1 MKKFEYRLLNPE
13 SGVFKGYDYDKL
25 ATQLNQLGSQ
35 GWEVVSTVSAAAGN
49 QINSLLITLRREL
62 PG

>member
-25 ATQLNQLGSQ
+25 TTQLNQLGSQ
-35 GWEVVSTVSAAAGN
+35 G
-49 QINSLLITLRREL
+49 
-62 PG
+62 